1 MTRRCSISGPLRTES
16 HSRPMARFL
25 IDRLGTRTR
34 IDCSEQRAAMYLKR
48 IVALTGARRVRGDT
62 YFLKAGGKRFLLNT
76 RAVRLISHSCSKSTC
91 FSIPTHPYMPRQEV
105 IASALLQLKNNP
117 KLFKKWR
124 KQPGYLFRANG
135 KTFRRD
141 ELFARRQLW

>member
-1 MTRRCSISGPLRTES
+1 M
-16 HSRPMARFL
+16 
-25 IDRLGTRTR
+25 RTR
-34 IDCSEQRAAMYLKR
+34 INCPEQRGGMYLKR
-48 IVALTGARRVRGDT
+48 ILALTGAGRVCGDT
-62 YFLKAGGKRFLLNT
+62 YFLKAGCNRFMLDN
-76 RAVRLISHSCSKSTC
+76 RAVRLISPSGGKSTC

-135 KTFRRD
+135 KTFRTDR
-141 ELFARRQLW
+141 LFVRRQLW